1 MTNEELG
8 QFERLD
14 MLEEAREHLQQAVDL
29 IEQVF
34 PDDEYVKAYMID
46 HLKIRVG
53 CDHGFLSGDLNIDS
67 LIDRIQ
73 DGEEE

>member
-1 MTNEELG
+1 MDNEELG

-34 PDDEYVKAYMID
+34 PKDQYVKAYMID
-46 HLKIRVG
+46 QLKIRTG
-53 CDHGFLSGDLNIDS
+53 KDHGFLSGDLNIDS
-67 LIDRIQ
+67 LIDRIL
-73 DGEEE
+73 DGEED

>member
-46 HLKIRVG
+46 HLKIRTG
-53 CDHGFLSGDLNIDS
+53 NDHGFLSGDLNIDS
-67 LIDRIQ
+67 LIDRIL

>member
-53 CDHGFLSGDLNIDS
+53 CDQGLLSGDLNIDS
-67 LIDRIQ
+67 LIDRIL